1 LDYLG
6 RSGHHYCSL
15 VRQLAYLHLALC
27 RGLRSGF
34 DGQLHTPWANDESTE
49 ESKAA
54 DLEVQTLV
62 HKSTSTDRNDFE
74 FSA

>member
-1 LDYLG
+1 LLF
-6 RSGHHYCSL
+6 
-15 VRQLAYLHLALC
+15 VVV
-27 RGLRSGF
+27 RSGF
-34 DGQLHTPWANDESTE
+34 DGQVHTSLWANDEVQK
-49 ESKAA
+49 KAKPE